1 MRLCAV
7 LAAVACVAP
16 ALAADPKP
24 APEAV
29 EFFEKKVRPVLAEQ
43 CYSCHGPKKQSASLR
58 LDRKADLL
66 KGGDNGPVIVPGDP
80 DKSPLVLAV
89 RQTGELKMPPKKV
102 LPAEAVEALA
112 HWVKIGAPYPDDAVA
127 TADPTKTH
135 WAFQSVKDP
144 PVPAT
149 QAAVEQPLDRF
160 VQAGLEARG
169 LSLAAEADRRT

>member
-1 MRLCAV
+1 MRAGAILV
-7 LAAVACVAP
+7 VALGPLP

-24 APEAV
+24 TPEAV

-89 RQTGELKMPPKKV
+89 RQTGDLKMPPKK
-102 LPAEAVEALA
+102 
-112 HWVKIGAPYPDDAVA
+112 
-127 TADPTKTH
+127 
-135 WAFQSVKDP
+135 
-144 PVPAT
+144 
-149 QAAVEQPLDRF
+149 
-160 VQAGLEARG
+160 
-169 LSLAAEADRRT
+169 